1 MNNFAAARD
10 HARQREKQK
19 GPSAADRVTALE
31 QTMGINYDGAVRGLM
46 PRLKNIE
53 LEIMGEIGSGKIGD
67 RLDELEQ
74 VV

>member
-1 MNNFAAARD
+1 MNNFAAAREQ
-10 HARQREKQK
+10 AREREEQK

-31 QTMGINYDGAVRGLM
+31 QAMGINYDGAVRGLM

-53 LEIMGEIGSGKIGD
+53 LEILGEFSSGKIGD